1 MELQDNRIWLK
12 ADLSEVEA
20 YECPAGE
27 IAVVCLGKPEEGR
40 VNEDS
45 AAFFCLGEDTVVLV
59 VADGMGGGAKGEVA
73 SKIVID
79 TLKDILANLP
89 DDSSHAVTR
98 GALVAGIEIANQAV
112 IDLGV
117 GAGTTVAVALANPRE
132 FSTIHAGDSIAMVVG
147 QKGKIK
153 VQTVAHSPVGYALEA
168 GLLDGEQALF
178 HPERHVVSNMVGME
192 ALRVEVGLKQ
202 AFNTKDTLVLGTD
215 GLFDNL
221 SISEIVDRIR
231 TGTLEDSAHDLTE
244 LARNRMEHPNAGEP
258 SKPDDMAILLYRPAS
273 A

>member
-1 MELQDNRIWLK
+1 MELHDNRTWLK
-12 ADLSEVEA
+12 AELSEVEA

-27 IAVVCLGKPEEGR
+27 ITVVCLGKPEEGR

-45 AAFFCLGEDTVVLV
+45 AAFFYLGTDTVVLA

-79 TLKDILANLP
+79 TIKGALANLP
-89 DDSSHAVTR
+89 EDSSHAGTR
-98 GALVAGIEIANQAV
+98 SALIEAIEIANQKV

-117 GAGTTVAVALANPRE
+117 GAGSTVALALVNPRE

-153 VQTVAHSPVGYALEA
+153 VQTVAHSPVGYAHEA
-168 GLLDGEQALF
+168 GMLDNEQALF

-202 AFNTKDTLVLGTD
+202 SFNPRDTLVLGTD

-221 SISEIVDRIR
+221 SIAEIVDMIR
-231 TGTLEDSAHDLTE
+231 TGPLEESAHE
-244 LARNRMEHPNAGEP
+244 MAQRARQRMEHPTADEP
-258 SKPDDMAILLYRPAS
+258 SKPDDMVFLLYRPAPE
-273 A
+273 